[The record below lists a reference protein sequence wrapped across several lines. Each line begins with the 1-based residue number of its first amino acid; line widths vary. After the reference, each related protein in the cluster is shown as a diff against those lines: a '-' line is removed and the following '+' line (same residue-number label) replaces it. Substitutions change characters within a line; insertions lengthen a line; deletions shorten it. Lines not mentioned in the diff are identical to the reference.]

1 MHNGNPR
8 PSACFSYSI
17 DFDVNLKTGFYI
29 KPCKANLIFV
39 CVYHVNGKPALL
51 RIAQSVQ
58 RRGYTLA
65 GPEFESCRSQWPNGI
80 RRKSAADHFLG
91 LRVRIPPKTWMFV
104 LCVVSKGKMQN
115 NQDKEISTNDSKAQ
129 PQQTIGRRPL
139 SYTTDLPTCIAV
151 PQQNHVTA
159 QSTTNISIKLNCV
172 FKAMSYKVTF
182 ICNTTK
188 YGFTERYQRFGS
200 TACLNIQS
208 TRLFTN
214 ARLKDY
220 CLLQCVQQWRQKLP
234 LKSRQRAARLY
245 GVIPH
250 YVNLLSHRRDNL
262 NSRRVTWR
270 RRH

>member
-1 MHNGNPR
+1 MIRTRNPSKR
-8 PSACFSYSI
+8 
-17 DFDVNLKTGFYI
+17 
-29 KPCKANLIFV
+29 
-39 CVYHVNGKPALL
+39 
-51 RIAQSVQ
+51 
-58 RRGYTLA
+58 
-65 GPEFESCRSQWPNGI
+65 
-80 RRKSAADHFLG
+80 SAADPCLTPLTFRL
-91 LRVRIPPKTWMFV
+91 
-104 LCVVSKGKMQN
+104 VSQ
-115 NQDKEISTNDSKAQ
+115 SK
-129 PQQTIGRRPL
+129 
-139 SYTTDLPTCIAV
+139 
-151 PQQNHVTA
+151 
-159 QSTTNISIKLNCV
+159 TNISIKLDCV

-250 YVNLLSHRRDNL
+250 YVNLLSYRRNNL
-262 NSRRVTWR
+262 NSRPVT
-270 RRH
+270 